1 MRELMILSTKGCRTG
16 MQAAMMMVAPST
28 LEGGR
33 RGLVLDRME
42 GKESV
47 VVMVVVV
54 VVGTVTHAVQITRSE
69 VS

>member
-1 MRELMILSTKGCRTG
+1 

-54 VVGTVTHAVQITRSE
+54 VVGTVTHAVQTTRSE